1 MSARSRWLMILLLA
15 VPLPIAACDSG
26 GEGETRGATTTV
38 ELLPPSGLTAT
49 AHGFRVELDW
59 TPPSGGAEVLGYE
72 VRRGRGVLEV
82 LPQTSTSLT
91 DDDLRPGKKYT
102 YEVRTRG
109 KGNFSEPASAEVRIK
124 VPPLKAAR
132 VEGDFNVIAK
142 VVSKTGY
149 SRFGQGTTF
158 GWHFQPKCHAGAC
171 AVVWRDV
178 FAKRFHATLKR
189 SGARYAGNYTGFF
202 LVKCGG
208 SNSTSS
214 VDLDLEVK
222 KARAIAG
229 EWRAT
234 KLGGTLTSSEA
245 PQFGCVAG
253 RAVNGAGTSRRS
265 ASCEYATTPD
275 CTSFLR

>member
-1 MSARSRWLMILLLA
+1 MSARSRWLMILFLVMP
-15 VPLPIAACDSG
+15 VPVAACDSG
-26 GEGETRGATTTV
+26 GEAETRGATTTV

-49 AHGFRVELDW
+49 ADGFSVELDW
-59 TPPSGGAEVLGYE
+59 SAPSGGAEVLGYE
-72 VRRGRGVLEV
+72 VRRGGSVLEV
-82 LPQTSTSLT
+82 LSRTSTSLT
-91 DDDLRPGKKYT
+91 DDDVRPGKEYT
-102 YEVRTRG
+102 YEVRAQG
-109 KGNFSEPASAEVRIK
+109 KGKFSEPASAEVKIK
-124 VPPLKAAR
+124 VPPLTAAR

-158 GWHFQPKCHAGAC
+158 GWHFKPKCRAGAC

-178 FAKRFHATLKR
+178 FAKRFHAILKR
-189 SGARYAGNYTGFF
+189 KGGRYVGNYTGFF

-208 SNSTSS
+208 TNSTSS
-214 VDLDLEVK
+214 VDLDLKVK

-253 RAVNGAGTSRRS
+253 RAVTSIKARLRLAG
-265 ASCEYATTPD
+265 
-275 CTSFLR
+275 